1 MTEAVHEKIIA
12 AASEMFLKYG
22 IRSVSIDDV
31 CKQLSI
37 SKKTFYLYFKQ
48 KEDLVDAFM
57 TAYENK
63 KEKELKQMLGKGNAI
78 DDLLAFMRFSKE
90 IVSLDKKCPALFFD
104 LEKYYQPVLEKRYK
118 IREEKIGNA
127 FTANLQKGI
136 DEGLYRDNLNTK
148 MLCLFFEFH
157 QRSIIFEKLKQTLK
171 NKNLSQEEFTHFF
184 IELLARYAM
193 TSKGWR
199 YLLSQIKNIGKDDN
213 ASASYHLCEIKNK

>member
-136 DEGLYRDNLNTK
+136 DEGLY
-148 MLCLFFEFH
+148 
-157 QRSIIFEKLKQTLK
+157 
-171 NKNLSQEEFTHFF
+171 
-184 IELLARYAM
+184 
-193 TSKGWR
+193 
-199 YLLSQIKNIGKDDN
+199 
-213 ASASYHLCEIKNK
+213 